1 MTKPSDVFSSFQG
14 IYIPSPK
21 RNPFS
26 VRYGNGV
33 YLSPATGIT
42 DPTTIKN
49 ITRGKLYTSQTTLN
63 SNVIVDFKNGSES
76 LQAMKSLGLSSKD
89 YQSLGLAINHFADSS
104 PAPNRITIILFQSL
118 FSSAVDFAAASPVN
132 PSAFFLNNNF
142 TADDLF
148 AYVRFGYWG
157 EGNGPAFV
165 SQANYGRL
173 AVLTVDETSSSLAL
187 LDRLK
192 LATAGLTVDSA
203 AFESTLSELFSDRSL
218 LTFVRGFNVVPRQSL
233 RTIMDVN
240 GFFMPI
246 TPLSLI
252 EGGDFQPLTVSLIN
266 FSGSR
271 LSQVETRIHSLSVC
285 QLISKVVIQIHQVSA
300 DVSFRLK
307 KRGQTLYSTFLFTLD
322 RPGSYDVTSMLA
334 VDNEFRVTLR
344 ARRRFSLRY
353 MAARFYSNVSFSLVI
368 NGKVQTT
375 KELVCKR
382 CHTEYRNF
390 DCRINLADGTVSC

>member
-1 MTKPSDVFSSFQG
+1 
-14 IYIPSPK
+14 
-21 RNPFS
+21 
-26 VRYGNGV
+26 
-33 YLSPATGIT
+33 
-42 DPTTIKN
+42 
-49 ITRGKLYTSQTTLN
+49 
-63 SNVIVDFKNGSES
+63 
-76 LQAMKSLGLSSKD
+76 MKSLGLSSAD
-89 YQSLGLAINHFADSS
+89 YQSLGLAIRSAGDSS
-104 PAPNRITIILFQSL
+104 PTAANRITVTLFQSL
-118 FSSAVDFAAASPVN
+118 FSAAVDFSSVFGGVN
-132 PSAFFLNNNF
+132 PTAFFLNNNF

-157 EGNGPAFV
+157 LQNGPAFV

-173 AVLTVDETSSSLAL
+173 AVLTVNETAASLAL

-192 LATAGLTVDSA
+192 LLTAGPAIDSS
-203 AFESTLSELFSDRSL
+203 AFESALSELFSDRSL

-233 RTIMDVN
+233 RTIMDLN
-240 GFFMPI
+240 GLFMPI
-246 TPLSLI
+246 TSLSVV
-252 EGGDFQPLTVSLIN
+252 EGGDFQPLTVSLVN

-271 LSQVETRIHSLSVC
+271 LWQVETRIHSLAAC
-285 QLISKVVIQIHQVSA
+285 QLISKVVIRVNQVSA

-334 VDNEFRVTLR
+334 IDNEFRVTLR
-344 ARRRFSLRY
+344 AKRRFSFRH
-353 MAARFYSNVSFSLVI
+353 MAPRFYSNVSFSLVV

-375 KELVCKR
+375 KELICKR